1 MSNLK
6 AVPLLFSP
14 SYSPDPADVHKY
26 FVVIFPVLTT
36 PVNVLCYSLIT
47 TVGHRMI
54 LLPCSG
60 REYFSL
66 VLLYFCVIFVL
77 LHLRSLTVLLGARA
91 ENVF

>member
-14 SYSPDPADVHKY
+14 SYSLDSADVHKY

-60 REYFSL
+60 REYFSV
-66 VLLYFCVIFVL
+66 VLLCYI
-77 LHLRSLTVLLGARA
+77 RAIRATSLAFFDCPAWR
-91 ENVF
+91 